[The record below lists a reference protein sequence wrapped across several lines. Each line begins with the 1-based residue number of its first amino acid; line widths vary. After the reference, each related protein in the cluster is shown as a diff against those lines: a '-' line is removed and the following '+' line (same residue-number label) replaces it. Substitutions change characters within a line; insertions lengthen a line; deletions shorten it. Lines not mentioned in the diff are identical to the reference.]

1 MGDFPIGRRVPEST
15 VGTRFVIRFGLAALD
30 LGLLFEVSIFGIRIF
45 LSGELVYGAANFQ
58 LWFVLVVWASDFE
71 IV

>member
-1 MGDFPIGRRVPEST
+1 VRQVPEGT
-15 VGTRFVIRFGLAALD
+15 VGTQFVIRFGLAALD
-30 LGLLFEVSIFGIRIF
+30 LELLFEVSIFGIRIF
-45 LSGELVYGAANFQ
+45 LSGELVNDVANFQ